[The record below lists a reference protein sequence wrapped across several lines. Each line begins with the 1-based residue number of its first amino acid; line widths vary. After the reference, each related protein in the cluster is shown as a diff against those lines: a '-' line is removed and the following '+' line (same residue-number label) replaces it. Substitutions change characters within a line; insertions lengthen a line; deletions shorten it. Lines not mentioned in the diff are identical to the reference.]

1 MTLISKNSLVVC
13 KVSLNYRI
21 TFLTYNSIQD
31 KLEAFLKG
39 FRSTLKLNI
48 IGVFTPEEL
57 DFLISGMNKID
68 LNDWK
73 FHTIYKGLFN
83 ENHPVKCK

>member
-1 MTLISKNSLVVC
+1 MIQIKKNSLDNC
-13 KVSLNYRI
+13 NIELKYRVN
-21 TFLTYNSIQD
+21 FLTYKSIQE

-39 FRSTLKLNI
+39 FRSTLRQNI

-57 DFLISGMNKID
+57 DFLISGQNKID

-73 FHTIYKGLFN
+73 FHTIYKGIFN
-83 ENHPVKCK
+83 ENHPVKY